1 MPTSQARRSVLS
13 LWRLQ
18 MSEDL
23 YFCSVCDCLM
33 SDEEVIPQLKEQ
45 LCSECE
51 NWIKVKSSIREF
63 QKQIEKLI
71 IPMADR
77 LEKYLSKLFKNNPF

>member
-1 MPTSQARRSVLS
+1 MI
-13 LWRLQ
+13 
-18 MSEDL
+18 EDL

-45 LCSECE
+45 LCSDCE
-51 NWIKVKSSIREF
+51 NRIKLKSSILEF

-71 IPMADR
+71 IPMANR
-77 LEKYLSKLFKNNPF
+77 LEKHLSKLFKK

>member
-1 MPTSQARRSVLS
+1 MI
-13 LWRLQ
+13 
-18 MSEDL
+18 EDL

-45 LCSECE
+45 ICSECE
-51 NWIKVKSSIREF
+51 CIIKLKSSIREF

-77 LEKYLSKLFKNNPF
+77 LEK

>member
-1 MPTSQARRSVLS
+1 
-13 LWRLQ
+13 
-18 MSEDL
+18 MSKDL

-45 LCSECE
+45 LCSDCE
-51 NWIKVKSSIREF
+51 YIIKLKSSIREF

-71 IPMADR
+71 IPMTNS
-77 LEKYLSKLFKNNPF
+77 LEKHLSKLFKK

>member
-1 MPTSQARRSVLS
+1 MI
-13 LWRLQ
+13 
-18 MSEDL
+18 EDL

-45 LCSECE
+45 LCSDCE
-51 NWIKVKSSIREF
+51 NIIKLKSSIREF

-71 IPMADR
+71 IPMANR
-77 LEKYLSKLFKNNPF
+77 LEKSLSKLFKK

>member
-1 MPTSQARRSVLS
+1 MI
-13 LWRLQ
+13 
-18 MSEDL
+18 EDL

-45 LCSECE
+45 ICSECE
-51 NWIKVKSSIREF
+51 CIIKLKSSIREF
-63 QKQIEKLI
+63 QKRIEKLI

-77 LEKYLSKLFKNNPF
+77 LEKYLSKLFKNSPF